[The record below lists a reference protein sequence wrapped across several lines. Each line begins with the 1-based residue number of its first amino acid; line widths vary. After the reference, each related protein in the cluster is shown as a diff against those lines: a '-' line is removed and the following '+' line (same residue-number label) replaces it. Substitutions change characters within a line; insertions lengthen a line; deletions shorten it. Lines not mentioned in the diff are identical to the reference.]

1 MKEKEDLK
9 TILISVILEMTLVER
24 RQLLAM
30 WKEHKNEHLSE
41 PVDTGTTE
49 S

>member
-1 MKEKEDLK
+1 MTQDNDLK
-9 TILISVILEMTLVER
+9 TVLISVIMGMTLEER
-24 RQLLAM
+24 RKLLAM